1 MKSSSTAS
9 TAAGYAPPIASG
21 SAKEMTPPLASEF
34 AKDMK
39 VANATTPAKAS
50 KDSARYQQILNDW
63 LFKPEAQRI
72 PYQQVLCSL
81 LNRKGQAINTR
92 YIVEDIGPRVKDKG
106 FAPDRARVG
115 MVRQVRR
122 EEAKRRLIAHN
133 DNMRKSLVGHYPPLQ
148 VTAGKII
155 ELFECV
161 ASNHI
166 TVTIGCFAIKMEA
179 YNGFVFEPPADDK
192 NLKLTITEGHRYYIL
207 KEDTPDDDLEFLSE
221 YLNAAQ
227 NQDQFHSEMHLQA
240 TVRQAA
246 FRLLAVKPYVNLGEI
261 IQKVC
266 CESVVKLRA
275 DNVGD
280 FATWVVPFHGS
291 DHLENLELWHSSN
304 VNPRELT
311 VSSRFFAELAH
322 SFGPS
327 TPIAKVATAKLQYSG
342 EEKHRQ
348 TRPIP
353 DCSRTVQVKDLKA
366 VVAQGW
372 HLQVEDVLQK
382 VRDAAVPIMTA
393 VAGRMEALR
402 LAWLLED
409 AAVRLVFTKS
419 LGGVGFEHGVSGKFS
434 LEKLQ
439 TLRDAWARHCVSLND
454 AFTPVLEALG
464 VTPDAVTTRLGYAFS
479 SEVLCPGNFDG
490 GVFHKNPIEALVALG
505 FTIGTKCVLTRRSTF
520 DFTLESGKKES
531 GNVIAG
537 TETFVKGYLDTD
549 DGVVTCEFTQM
560 FGKRKGVCDAAVK
573 IGDLKLAAHAAMA
586 TAVAVPGQKGKG
598 KASRNPVLDLV
609 VPEAS
614 GVVPEVVRGWPARQ
628 MGARESKGFDEM
640 ADFISFLGARVA
652 ECCPSLDED
661 DLTIVRNGSSYEV
674 WTARDFKPGT
684 LKLCPETTEVK
695 ERHFTHGRSALVHL
709 KGGKGGKHCFL
720 DSRLRSN
727 PESEKHSF
735 SMFYL
740 VTRPVKADGCNMV
753 LRGAKFKLDMG
764 ISFVDSAT
772 PKEEFTWDDAE
783 APCCPYMVNP
793 NKIAK
798 RTKLVC
804 QADAALAAIEAKLD
818 AKAKKDKE
826 AKAAAA
832 ADAEKKPDPSAA
844 AAPAAKKKKTTR

>member
-1 MKSSSTAS
+1 MKSSSTAGI
-9 TAAGYAPPIASG
+9 AAGYAPPIAS
-21 SAKEMTPPLASEF
+21 KIE
-34 AKDMK
+34 KDMTVSLGWK
-39 VANATTPAKAS
+39 SAGDMRVANATTPAKGA

-63 LFKPEAQRI
+63 LLKPEAQRI
-72 PYQQVLCSL
+72 PYWQGLCSF
-81 LNRKGQAINTR
+81 LNRKGQTINTR
-92 YIVEDIGPRVKDKG
+92 YIIEDIGPRVKDKG

-115 MVRQVRR
+115 MVRQVRK
-122 EEAKRRLIAHN
+122 EEAKRDLIAHN
-133 DNMRKSLVGHYPPLQ
+133 DKMRKSLVGHFPPLQ
-148 VTAGKII
+148 VTAEQMV

-161 ASNHI
+161 GGNHI
-166 TVTIGCFAIKMEA
+166 TVTVGCFAIKLEA
-179 YNGFVFEPPADDK
+179 FNGFVFEPPADDDR
-192 NLKLTITEGHRYYIL
+192 LKLVINEGHLYYIL

-246 FRLLAVKPYVNLGEI
+246 FRILAVKPYVRPGEI

-266 CESVVKLRA
+266 CDSVVKLRA

-280 FATWVVPFHGS
+280 FAEWVVQFHGS

-322 SFGPS
+322 SFGTS
-327 TPIAKVATAKLQYSG
+327 TPIAKVATARLQYSG

-353 DCSRTVQVKDLKA
+353 DCSRTVQVKELQA
-366 VVAQGW
+366 VVQQGW

-409 AAVRLVFTKS
+409 AAVRLMLTKS
-419 LGGVGFEHGVSGKFS
+419 LGNVGFEHGVSGKFA

-464 VTPDAVTTRLGYAFS
+464 VTPDTIKIS

-490 GVFHKNPIEALVALG
+490 GVFHKNPIEALIALG

-520 DFTLESGKKES
+520 DFTLESGKKER
-531 GNVIAG
+531 GDVTVG
-537 TETFVKGYLDTD
+537 TETFVKGYVDKD
-549 DGVVTCEFTQM
+549 DGVVTCEFTHM
-560 FGKRKGVCDAAVK
+560 FGKRQGVCDAAVK
-573 IGDLKLAAHAAMA
+573 IGNLKLAAHAAMA
-586 TAVAVPGQKGKG
+586 KAVAEPGQKGKG
-598 KASRNPVLDLV
+598 KASRDPVLGLV

-614 GVVPEVVRGWPARQ
+614 GVVPAVIKGWPARL
-628 MGARESKGFDEM
+628 MGTRESKGFDDM
-640 ADFISFLGARVA
+640 AAFITFLGARVA
-652 ECCPSLDED
+652 ECCPLLDED
-661 DLTIVRNGSSYEV
+661 DLSIVRNGSSYEV

-709 KGGKGGKHCFL
+709 KGGQGGKHCFL
-720 DSRLRSN
+720 DSRVRSN
-727 PESEKHSF
+727 PESEKHCF

-753 LRGAKFKLDMG
+753 LRGAKFSLDMG
-764 ISFVDSAT
+764 ISFIDAAT
-772 PKEEFTWDDAE
+772 TREEFTWDDGE
-783 APCCPYMVNP
+783 APCYPYMVNP
-793 NKIAK
+793 KKIAK

-826 AKAAAA
+826 ARAAAA
-832 ADAEKKPDPSAA
+832 AAAKPKPDPPA
-844 AAPAAKKKKTTR
+844 AAPAAKKVKTK